1 MAAEPALVEMR
12 RIYKRFGGVH
22 AVEDMS
28 LMLHAGEVLGLLG
41 HNGAGKSTLMKIL
54 AGAYPLDAGEI
65 LVSGA
70 PVQIANPRDSKR
82 VGIET
87 IYQTLALAD
96 NLSATAN
103 IFFGRE
109 ITNPFGM
116 LNEARMERDAIA
128 VIQRLNPHFKNFHA
142 PVGGLSGGQRQVVAI
157 ARTLKFN
164 AKVILMDE
172 PTAALGPH
180 ETQMVGDL
188 IRQLKT
194 DGIGIIMISH
204 DLHDVFDL
212 SDRIAVMKNGRH
224 VWTGEVSRTTKD
236 QVLEMIILGKLPG
249 GSYAPGMVSDFGD
262 GARR

>member
-116 LNEARMERDAIA
+116 
-128 VIQRLNPHFKNFHA
+128 
-142 PVGGLSGGQRQVVAI
+142 
-157 ARTLKFN
+157 
-164 AKVILMDE
+164 
-172 PTAALGPH
+172 
-180 ETQMVGDL
+180 
-188 IRQLKT
+188 
-194 DGIGIIMISH
+194 
-204 DLHDVFDL
+204 
-212 SDRIAVMKNGRH
+212 
-224 VWTGEVSRTTKD
+224 
-236 QVLEMIILGKLPG
+236 
-249 GSYAPGMVSDFGD
+249 
-262 GARR
+262 